1 MKLPLPD
8 SIAARTF
15 LLLVVVL
22 MASHTISMSLYFSDR
37 WTALMLRSETHIG
50 ERMATMARIFQ
61 NLPPDQR
68 QQVAGNADAPQL
80 RLRLLDRSVIDGSH
94 HDDWMNSIVAA
105 TLMDHLEPEDRQEL
119 TIRYIRGDGARDLF
133 NLFGEKSSLTQHE
146 RMVVAAY
153 RLEDGV
159 WLNMASVVR
168 ETGSF
173 FSMRFVLSMAI
184 MIAAA
189 IIIGMIVVRYI
200 TGPLARFSEASYAL
214 GRNVDATHMPVEGP
228 REVRDVATAFNRMQ
242 SRLKRFVNDRTAM
255 IAAISHDLRTPIT
268 RLRLRAEFVD
278 DHEQQAKMLRDL
290 AEMEKMIDST
300 LSFARDDIRNEEMRR
315 VDVASLLQ
323 SICDEMSDAGHEVTL
338 TANGQTPLKCR
349 PVSIKRALTNLI
361 GNAVKYGGNVEIRLS
376 SDSDRVRITI
386 QDDGPGIPETE
397 FENVFT
403 PFYRLEQSRNSETG
417 GAGLGLSVARNI
429 IRGHG
434 GDVMLKN
441 RPEGGLSVEAYLPT
455 E

>member
-1 MKLPLPD
+1 MKPLIPD

-15 LLLVVVL
+15 LLLVAVL
-22 MASHTISMSLYFSDR
+22 MVSHAISTSLYFSDR

-68 QQVAGNADAPQL
+68 QLVAGNADAPQL
-80 RLRLLDRSVIDGSH
+80 RLRLLGRNVIDESI
-94 HDDWMNSIVAA
+94 HDDWGNSIVAA

-119 TIRYIRGDGARDLF
+119 TIRYIGGDGARDLF

-159 WLNMASVVR
+159 WLNMAAVVR

-173 FSMRFVLSMAI
+173 FSIRFVLSMAI

-189 IIIGMIVVRYI
+189 IIISMIVVRYI
-200 TGPLARFSEASYAL
+200 TGPLVRFSEASDAL
-214 GRNVDATHMPVEGP
+214 GRNVDAPLIPVKGP
-228 REVRDVATAFNRMQ
+228 REVRDVANAFNRMQ
-242 SRLKRFVNDRTAM
+242 SRLRRFVHDRTAM

-278 DHEQQAKMLRDL
+278 DHEQQAKMLGDL
-290 AEMEKMIDST
+290 TDMEKMIGAT
-300 LSFARDDIRNEEMRR
+300 LSFARDDSRKEEMQRIDI
-315 VDVASLLQ
+315 VSLIQ
-323 SICDEMSDAGHEVTL
+323 SICDEMSDAGHNVIL
-338 TANGQTPLKCR
+338 NANGQISLTGRPL
-349 PVSIKRALTNLI
+349 SIKRALTNLVE
-361 GNAVKYGGNVEIRLS
+361 NAVKYGSDVEIQLLTESNRI
-376 SDSDRVRITI
+376 RVLIE
-386 QDDGPGIPETE
+386 DGGPGIPETE
-397 FENVFT
+397 VENVFK
-403 PFYRLEQSRNSETG
+403 PFYRLERSRNSETG
-417 GAGLGLSVARNI
+417 GVGLGLSVARNI

-434 GDVMLKN
+434 GDLFLRN
-441 RPEGGLSVEAYLPT
+441 RLEGGLTVEAYFPI